1 MTALQI
7 RYLMR
12 AHGLTHAQAR
22 AYAVLIW
29 GAK

>member
-12 AHGLTHAQAR
+12 THGLTQAQAR